1 MLGGGVGR
9 RARDAQ
15 RPRRD
20 TTVVRWLRAQPRW
33 WPLAAVGLIVL
44 VVAGWAL
51 WPEAEPEPRQREY
64 RAETACLLTGAAGVA
79 APEARPVWTGMQDAS
94 LATQVKVQFLEVDG
108 PQTGENA
115 ETFLASLVQS
125 RCGVILA
132 VGEAPVR
139 AVGPTAARFP
149 AAKFVA
155 FGVATPGPN
164 VVVEEA
170 TDPESVQ
177 RRARDVVA
185 ALASVKD

>member
-20 TTVVRWLRAQPRW
+20 TAVVQWLRAQSGW
-33 WPLAAVGLIVL
+33 WLLAAAGLIA
-44 VVAGWAL
+44 VVVGWAL
-51 WPEAEPEPRQREY
+51 WPQAEPEPRQREY

-79 APEARPVWTGMQDAS
+79 APEARPVWTGMQEAS
-94 LATQVKVQFLEVDG
+94 IATQVKVQFLEVDG

-125 RCGVILA
+125 RCGVIFA
-132 VGEAPVR
+132 VGDAPVQ

-149 AAKFVA
+149 AAKFIA
-155 FGVATPGPN
+155 FGAATPGPN
-164 VVVEEA
+164 VVVEQDA
-170 TDPESVQ
+170 NSESVQ
-177 RRARDVVA
+177 RKARDVVS
-185 ALASVKD
+185 ALASNRD

>member
-20 TTVVRWLRAQPRW
+20 AAVVRWLRARPRW
-33 WPLAAVGLIVL
+33 WPLAAAGLIV
-44 VVAGWAL
+44 VVVVGWAL
-51 WPEAEPEPRQREY
+51 WPKAEPEPRQREY
-64 RAETACLLTGAAGVA
+64 RAETACLLTGTAGVA
-79 APEARPVWTGMQDAS
+79 APEARPVWTGMQEAS

-139 AVGPTAARFP
+139 GVGPTAARFP

-155 FGVATPGPN
+155 FGAATPGPN
-164 VVVEEA
+164 VVVEDA
-170 TDPESVQ
+170 TDPETVQ
-177 RRARDVVA
+177 RKARDLVA